1 MPVCPVI
8 LVFLYSCM
16 GGTFKTGLGQLSK
29 LLVDVSTNP
38 QLDQGICECGW
49 VSRQWR
55 YVCMDWVVGL
65 GMFRDV
71 S

>member
-1 MPVCPVI
+1 
-8 LVFLYSCM
+8 M